1 MLILPLETFLYVDLA
16 FSKANDSINIWQRGN
31 TLGLSED
38 L

>member
-1 MLILPLETFLYVDLA
+1 MLILPLETFLCG
-16 FSKANDSINIWQRGN
+16 FSILKAKDSINTWQTGN